1 MNKQGNCWPES
12 PTPWWLSR
20 RAMQSTAARWVPL
33 NMTRMGGIWMPKPP
47 NVETTPWT
55 THYNFSRCSY
65 SGQPFL
71 EKFATWLPRRIRQ
84 TSPSTACTNLPP
96 QFKGK
101 SVSSLS
107 RWSWPSRR
115 KATPTR
121 TMRRKLRPSRT
132 DGTKKDQNPRATMHQ
147 GPAEPETELDQERM
161 VIIKGNSPDKLLN
174 LIKLIASIINLCF
187 HLVLMFICFEKYS
200 SVINLDLFWE
210 HLFSYR
216 KRERKRERKK
226 ERKIMQSIGNDII
239 YKFCKL
245 V

>member
-1 MNKQGNCWPES
+1 
-12 PTPWWLSR
+12 
-20 RAMQSTAARWVPL
+20 
-33 NMTRMGGIWMPKPP
+33 
-47 NVETTPWT
+47 
-55 THYNFSRCSY
+55 
-65 SGQPFL
+65 
-71 EKFATWLPRRIRQ
+71 
-84 TSPSTACTNLPP
+84 
-96 QFKGK
+96 
-101 SVSSLS
+101 
-107 RWSWPSRR
+107 
-115 KATPTR
+115 
-121 TMRRKLRPSRT
+121 MRRKLRPSRT